1 MPAFAN
7 ISGQRFGRWLVLNRS
22 GSMFYPS
29 GTSQPQYLCLC
40 DCGNEKI
47 VVASTLK
54 DGSSKSCGCL
64 NAETRK
70 ALCIQRNTTHGY
82 AANGKSKTYITWQ
95 NMLSRCR
102 NPKSSGYYKYGAK
115 GITVSD
121 EWNAFETFLA
131 DMGECPPG
139 YSIERKNPFLGYS
152 KKNCT
157 WIPLSDQQKNKTNSS
172 ITCRADLDRLIA
184 MYEEA
189 HPKSA

>member
-22 GSMFYPS
+22 GSKFYPS
-29 GTSQPQYLCLC
+29 GTSQPQYFCRC

-47 VVASTLK
+47 VAASILK
-54 DGSSKSCGCL
+54 SGSSKSCGCL
-64 NAETRK
+64 NTEIRK
-70 ALCIQRNTTHGY
+70 NLCIQRNTTHGQ
-82 AANGKSKTYITWQ
+82 SKTRTYDIWGG
-95 NMLSRCR
+95 MLSRCH
-102 NPKSSGYYKYGAK
+102 NPQSSGYHKYGAK

-121 EWNAFETFLA
+121 EWKVFETFLA
-131 DMGECPPG
+131 DMGECPAG
-139 YSIERKNPFLGYS
+139 YSIERKNPFIGYR
-152 KKNCT
+152 KGNCK